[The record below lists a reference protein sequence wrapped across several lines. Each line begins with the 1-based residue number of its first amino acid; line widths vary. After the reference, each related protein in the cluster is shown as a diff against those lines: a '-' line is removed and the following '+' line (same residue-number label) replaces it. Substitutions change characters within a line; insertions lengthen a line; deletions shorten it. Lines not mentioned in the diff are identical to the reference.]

1 MWWLGAPLIASA
13 VKSVTDNHKESTDI
27 SERYQMLDKDSKGQ
41 LILALYESGVSQKRI
56 ANSLGISPSAISQR
70 LKNNM
75 SQPVNNTYCVE
86 KLYEL
91 HHIGISN
98 QAIAKIL
105 TTSDLVISSEDIE
118 SFFKV
123 INASKLNLT

>member
-13 VKSVTDNHKESTDI
+13 VKSVIDSHKESTDI

-70 LKNNM
+70 LKNDI
-75 SQPVNNTYCVE
+75 SQPVNNTDCVE